1 MTSLL
6 PSLITA
12 SYQKYDSLSTCRI
25 ILPNFTPIACE
36 MTEPRGFF
44 KEVAPSKK
52 KKNNNNKMSSDIRTV
67 PDLKK

>member
-1 MTSLL
+1 
-6 PSLITA
+6 
-12 SYQKYDSLSTCRI
+12 
-25 ILPNFTPIACE
+25 

-67 PDLKK
+67 PDLKKIINAACQLLHFSNEPTDPGDSADT